1 MPEDKKIVKLQ
12 SVLHETQPECLC
24 PVCGY
29 NYIHFD
35 QVIKP
40 DFNNEKSGGI
50 VLHFFCESGH
60 FFNIVI
66 EDYKGNSY
74 MTYTDENFNII
85 KPVIPENSL

>member
-12 SVLHETQPECLC
+12 SVFHETQPECLC

-40 DFNNEKSGGI
+40 DFNNEKSSGI